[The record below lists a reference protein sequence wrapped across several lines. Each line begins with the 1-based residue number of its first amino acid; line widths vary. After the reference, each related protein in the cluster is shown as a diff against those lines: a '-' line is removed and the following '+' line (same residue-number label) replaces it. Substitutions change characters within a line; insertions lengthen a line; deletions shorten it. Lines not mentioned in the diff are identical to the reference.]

1 VHGSFRSLV
10 ILTNPGVSGVLTI
23 QEFNFLLCVADGK
36 PWPSPEFVTEKVSH
50 EEMMADF
57 ADPNIDDRFC
67 RLLSKANPVKWGLFH
82 HKHTSVYYRGRV
94 VLLGDS
100 AHASLPFQAA
110 GAGQGVEDAYVLANL
125 LKKLLSSAKG
135 EPASNMLIE
144 AALKGYDA
152 VRRPR
157 AQKQLEQSAEVADM
171 LFFQHSE
178 TGSDMSKILARMQH
192 GRFDWLWGH
201 DLEEDIQMAYRIMD
215 ETAVSPRKEV
225 VT

>member
-1 VHGSFRSLV
+1 VRGFFQSFMT
-10 ILTNPGVSGVLTI
+10 LTNPEVSGVLTI

-36 PWPSPEFVTEKVSH
+36 PWPSSDTVTEKVSH

-57 ADPNIDDRFC
+57 ADPNIDDRFR
-67 RLLSKANPVKWGLFH
+67 RLLSKASPVKWGLFH
-82 HKHTSVYYRGRV
+82 HEHTATYYRGRV
-94 VLLGDS
+94 VLIGDS

-110 GAGQGVEDAYVLANL
+110 GAGQGVEDAYVLAGL
-125 LKKLLSSAKG
+125 LERLLTSATG
-135 EPASNMLIE
+135 ESVIE

-171 LFFQHSE
+171 LFFQHPE
-178 TGSDMSKILARMQH
+178 TGPDMSKILAKMQH

-201 DLEEDIQMAYRIMD
+201 DLEEDVQAVIRIMA
-215 ETAVSPRKEV
+215 EAVVSRGREDA
-225 VT
+225 T